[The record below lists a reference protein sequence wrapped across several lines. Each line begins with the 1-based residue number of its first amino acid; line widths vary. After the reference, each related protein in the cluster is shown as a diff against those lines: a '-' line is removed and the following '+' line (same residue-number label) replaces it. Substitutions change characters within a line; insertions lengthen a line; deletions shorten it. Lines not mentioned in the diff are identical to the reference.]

1 MRRWFARLPIHQKFV
16 TSALLV
22 TGAALV
28 MAMLGLSI
36 IDALRYRATAREDAF
51 ALARVLAENTSGALA
66 FRDADAARETLAS
79 VRVRDVVTRA
89 CIYLPDRSLFAEYS
103 SANAGCPR
111 TVPDDGTWKGV
122 SGDAV
127 ISRNGRLQGSV
138 YVERDLTDLRGRL
151 LVTAIAGILMFVF
164 AASMAYMLA
173 QRVHATTSGP
183 ISALARF
190 ARGYGDDPRA
200 EPPALTTAPDE
211 VGDLVKSFHE
221 MLTRVRR
228 ATDDVTTANREL
240 QRSNEALRYENEER
254 RRVETE
260 REAALARERE
270 ANRLKDEFLAAV
282 SHELRTPLNAMMG
295 WAQVLATAP
304 PSEETIHKAVT
315 SIVKNARA
323 QTRVIEDLVDVSRIV
338 TGKMRLTF
346 QPLDVRAVVASAVE
360 SMETVADAAGVRIE
374 QAVPRDSCFAMG
386 DRDRFQQVLWNLL
399 SNGVKFTP
407 KGGTV
412 AITLSRQDGK
422 IQVVVSDTG
431 IGISPSFLPHVF
443 DRFRQADGSLTREH
457 GGLGLGLAIVKD
469 LTELHGGSVSAFSEG
484 RDRGARFV
492 VMLPELRAEPPEE
505 HPVEE
510 EGTLP
515 SLQGIKVLAVDD
527 NDDAVAMI
535 AAALGRMA
543 AQVETFTNPVD
554 ALAAWQRQP
563 ADVLV
568 CDLAMPHMS
577 GLDLLERIRQLD
589 SIRGVFTPAVAV
601 SAHASE
607 QHQAE
612 SLKGGFQFHLS
623 KPLHQDALV
632 RAVADAAARTG
643 RQPASS

>member
-1 MRRWFARLPIHQKFV
+1 VRRWFARLPIHQKLV
-16 TSALLV
+16 VSALLV
-22 TGAALV
+22 TGLALV
-28 MAMLGLSI
+28 MAMLGLSV
-36 IDALRYRATAREDAF
+36 IDALRYRATAKEDAV
-51 ALARVLAENTSGALA
+51 ALARVIAENTSAAVA

-89 CIYLPDRSLFAEYS
+89 CIYLPDGSLFAAY
-103 SANAGCPR
+103 AQGTGGCPQ
-111 TVPDDGTWKGV
+111 VPADRAWLGVLGT
-122 SGDAV
+122 AV
-127 ISRNGRLQGSV
+127 ISRNGRTQGSV
-138 YVERDLTDLRGRL
+138 YVERDLSDLRGRL

-173 QRVHATTSGP
+173 QRVHATISGP

-190 ARGYGDDPRA
+190 ARGYGDDPQA

-211 VGDLVKSFHE
+211 VGDLVRSFNE
-221 MLTRVRR
+221 MLARVRR
-228 ATDDVTTANREL
+228 ANDDVTTANREL
-240 QRSNEALRYENEER
+240 KHSNDALRHENEER

-304 PSEETIHKAVT
+304 PSEETIRKAVT

-346 QPLDVRAVVASAVE
+346 QPLDVRSVVASAVE
-360 SMETVADAAGVRIE
+360 SMEPVADAAGIHIE
-374 QAVPRDSCFAMG
+374 QVVSRDSCFVMG
-386 DRDRFQQVLWNLL
+386 DRDRLQQVLWNLL

-407 KGGTV
+407 QGGTV
-412 AITLSRQDGK
+412 SITLSRHDGK

-431 IGISPSFLPHVF
+431 IGITSSFLPHVF

-469 LTELHGGSVSAFSEG
+469 LTELHGGSVSASSEG
-484 RDRGARFV
+484 LNRGARV
-492 VMLPELRAEPPEE
+492 SLILPELRAELSEE
-505 HPVEE
+505 GPAE

-515 SLQGIKVLAVDD
+515 SLEGITVFAVDD

-535 AAALGRMA
+535 AASLARAG
-543 AQVETFTNPVD
+543 AQVDTFTNPLD

-577 GLDLLERIRQLD
+577 GLDLLESIRQFD
-589 SIRGVFTPAVAV
+589 SRRGVFTPAVAV
-601 SAHASE
+601 SAYASE

-612 SLKGGFQFHLS
+612 SLKSGFQFHLS

-632 RAVADAAARTG
+632 RTVSDAAAKSR